1 MSHED
6 DVLAANQAFYDAF
19 DRCDLAAMDDLWA
32 RAPGSACV
40 HPGWAALDS
49 RSSIMESWRAI
60 LEPGNAPAIRC
71 SDPRVTMAGDMA
83 FVVCTE
89 VLSGGDLVATNIFV
103 REDGAWKICHH
114 HASPVAR
121 RIVVE
126 RPPPEE
132 MN

>member
-1 MSHED
+1 MSLQD

-19 DRCDLAAMDDLWA
+19 DRCDLAAMEELWA
-32 RAPGSACV
+32 RAPGVACV

-49 RSSIMESWRAI
+49 RSSIMESWRVI
-60 LEPGNAPAIRC
+60 LETGHAPAIHC
-71 SDPRVTMAGDMA
+71 TDPRVTVTGEMA

-89 VLSGGDLVATNIFV
+89 VLPGGELVASNIFV
-103 REDGAWKICHH
+103 REAGAWKICHH
-114 HASPVAR
+114 HASPIAR
-121 RIVVE
+121 QVVVD